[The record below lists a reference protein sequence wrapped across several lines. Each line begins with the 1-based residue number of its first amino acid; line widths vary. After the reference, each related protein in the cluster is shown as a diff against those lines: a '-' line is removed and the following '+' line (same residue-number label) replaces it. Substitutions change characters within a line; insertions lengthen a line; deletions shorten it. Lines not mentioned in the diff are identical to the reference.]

1 MDAVRVPHVG
11 PDPAERL
18 HERQRAHALAREHV
32 VFLVLR
38 LAQVGVQA
46 DVVLPGEDRAL
57 PQQLRGDRERRAGR
71 ERELPH
77 GAEGGIVIGL
87 DEAGGILHNF
97 IHRLHHGIGRQ
108 TAVLD
113 RQVHRPARAV
123 HPDAKLRGRFKLRAD
138 QIARARG
145 EDVVMVK
152 AGRAAVLHEF
162 AHARQARQAH
172 DVGIEV
178 FPDLIERLQPVEQ
191 LHILHLRQIAGE
203 LLVEMMVRVDQP
215 RIAEHMARVQYLLRG
230 LFQLRAD
237 GADHAVLGVE
247 VDVFVDRIALI
258 AGDELRDVAD

>member
-1 MDAVRVPHVG
+1 MHPH
-11 PDPAERL
+11 
-18 HERQRAHALAREHV
+18 
-32 VFLVLR
+32 
-38 LAQVGVQA
+38 
-46 DVVLPGEDRAL
+46 
-57 PQQLRGDRERRAGR
+57 
-71 ERELPH
+71 
-77 GAEGGIVIGL
+77 
-87 DEAGGILHNF
+87 
-97 IHRLHHGIGRQ
+97 
-108 TAVLD
+108 T
-113 RQVHRPARAV
+113 
-123 HPDAKLRGRFKLRAD
+123 KLRRGLELRPD
-138 QIARARG
+138 QIARADR
-145 EDVVMVK
+145 EDIVVVK

-215 RIAEHMARVQYLLRG
+215 RIAEHMARVQYLLWL

-258 AGDELRDVAD
+258 AGDELRDVADQKTLHGKSHPFFR